1 MDSTHLDK
9 DIQIAKLVVEN
20 LNLKGTLIQLD
31 FNAAREEMNNL
42 IEQKR
47 QLDAMPPPPTVPSTP
62 FADEITAHHPV

>member
-9 DIQIAKLVVEN
+9 DIQIAKLIVEN
-20 LNLKGTLIQLD
+20 LNLKGTLIQMD
-31 FNAAREEMNNL
+31 FNAAREALNGL

-62 FADEITAHHPV
+62 FADETTTHHQV

>member
-31 FNAAREEMNNL
+31 FNSAREEMNNL